1 MELDAAPAIFA
12 TKRRLGLRK
21 TLAGLDYSRSVE
33 YPAALDLLEPL
44 SARRILE
51 IGSSK
56 LPLALHL
63 ARRTAAEVYA
73 TDLDPIVR
81 VQSLYARRLGIPS
94 NRLQASIE
102 DARHLSF
109 PDGYFDRVISV
120 STIEHVQ
127 AVEQAAAEIGRVLS
141 PGGIAVI
148 TVPFSRRA
156 HARFLARPAYEGT
169 IDQDPKFYEYVFDK
183 ATLFARVLEP
193 TGLTVERLVYLGEPR
208 VRLTSLVYNPVVG
221 RLLRPLAVAWPWLA
235 GLSYRVIDED
245 QVTDGKENIAIVALR
260 RPIDSPS
267 S

>member
-1 MELDAAPAIFA
+1 MDLAAAPAIFA

-21 TLAGLDYSRSVE
+21 TLAGLDYTRSVE
-33 YPAALDLLEPL
+33 YPVALDLLDPS

-63 ARRTAAEVYA
+63 ASRTSAEVYA

-81 VQSLYARRLGIPS
+81 VQSRYAERLGIARD
-94 NRLQASIE
+94 RLRAGVE
-102 DARHLSF
+102 DARHLAF

-156 HARFLARPAYEGT
+156 RVQIPPAAG
-169 IDQDPKFYEYVFDK
+169 VRG
-183 ATLFARVLEP
+183 RV
-193 TGLTVERLVYLGEPR
+193 
-208 VRLTSLVYNPVVG
+208 
-221 RLLRPLAVAWPWLA
+221 
-235 GLSYRVIDED
+235 
-245 QVTDGKENIAIVALR
+245 
-260 RPIDSPS
+260 
-267 S
+267 